1 MKYKVKWTP
10 RRARIPFVF
19 RVIIKWIQ
27 GKPGLLYANG
37 VHYIDSS
44 SGGGKTLL
52 MNYIACHLVE
62 RGGFMWANIDEFK
75 NPRIKAFDIEKLY
88 GNGDANYKL
97 PKKIEKKIGDTTV
110 TYYSKGIIY
119 DELNRYFNRRMNKT
133 RDYNDIFV
141 PLVSDTV
148 IHRHLG
154 HPRIYFIGQSLMMQD
169 TQIAQV
175 AKYRH
180 YVQARFRWRYY
191 FYRNEL
197 RMVYAPYKIKV
208 TNFIKTGIDPKGE
221 PIFKEMRHKLV
232 IRIQASYLE
241 SYNTHAYADT
251 VEDRPD
257 YR

>member
-1 MKYKVKWTP
+1 MKYKTKWSP
-10 RRARIPFVF
+10 KRSRIPFGIKVL
-19 RVIIKWIQ
+19 IKWIQ
-27 GKPGLLYANG
+27 GKPGPLYANG

-52 MNYIACHLVE
+52 MNYIACHLIE
-62 RGGFMWANIDEFK
+62 KDGFMWSNIDEFDH
-75 NPRIKAFDIEKLY
+75 PRIKAFDIEKLY
-88 GNGDANYKL
+88 SNGEANSKL
-97 PKKIEKKIGDTTV
+97 SNVLEIKREDHTTKH
-110 TYYSKGIIY
+110 YSKGIIY
-119 DELNRYFNRRMNKT
+119 DELNRYFNRRMNRS
-133 RDYNDIFV
+133 RDYNDIFI

-180 YVQARFRWRYY
+180 YVKAKFRWRYY

-208 TNFIKTGIDPKGE
+208 INFIKTGIDPKGE

-232 IRIQASYLE
+232 IRIPAHYLE
-241 SYNTHAYADT
+241 TYNTHAYADT
-251 VEDRPD
+251 VKDLPD
-257 YR
+257 YK